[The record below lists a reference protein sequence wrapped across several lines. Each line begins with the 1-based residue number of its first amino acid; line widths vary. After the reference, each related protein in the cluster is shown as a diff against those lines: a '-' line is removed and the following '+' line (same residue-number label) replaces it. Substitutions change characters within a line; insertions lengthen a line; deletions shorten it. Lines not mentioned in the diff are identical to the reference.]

1 LHKAFRVLLRVVF
14 YLTMF
19 LIVVVLSLQIG
30 WVQNKVIDSVTGI
43 LNKNSLFHTE
53 IGQIKLTW
61 WDSVELKDVLI
72 KDHKDSIM
80 LSVKSL
86 HADFQLLSLLPPG
99 DASIDAVRLEQ
110 GKLHIYTHQGDSS
123 INITMWVRELAE
135 RFSSGNSTGKSVNF
149 YINDIELRKAE
160 VFVINENSEPITGSL
175 DYNRLKFADVTL
187 NATDFSV
194 EGPEIKASI
203 SMLTGTEQTSELFI
217 RELITDFIYTPEF
230 LQFDKLSLK
239 TKDTH
244 IKDFLRFEYA
254 STSAFSNFIEEV
266 AIIASMDESKIALQ
280 DLKLFAPNLPNIKD
294 EIYLSG
300 KVSGPVTDL
309 RSKEFL
315 LRLGEKTA
323 IFGAFRLEGLP
334 NIEDTYINLSL
345 KNSTILAR
353 DLAPYV
359 NREVE
364 KQINKLNTVRFTAD
378 FAGYLKR
385 FDTSGEFKTSIGTV
399 KGRVNFDMINNLPSI
414 VSNLTAT
421 NLDLGVLTEKKE
433 LFQKVSLDGHVNIKG
448 NKFENV
454 MVDVDANVSQF
465 GLKNYSYTNIKTDAT
480 YGLDLFKGNLSVN
493 DPNLKITAKGQV
505 DLRESTD
512 SVRMTVQ
519 IDSANLDQLNLSNKV
534 KHLSGNLDIDVKGIE
549 IDDIQGIAR
558 FRNINV
564 GYEDRFLEIGDF
576 YFQSLFA
583 GGTRTMSFNS
593 DYLVAA
599 ASGQFNLQQMGSDLD
614 ILLKQYVSIVINEE
628 QPIADLE
635 RNFSENY
642 SLDLN
647 IRMIDVNPI
656 VQLLDPDFS
665 ISKNTVL
672 EGAFYQTKENTVFNF
687 FTSIDTLSYKQNMA
701 QKINIDFNTSKLIN
715 SPDILASFY
724 VYSKTQQLGQ
734 TLKFDN
740 FGFEAIWDK
749 SEMDMNFTLDQDSTQ
764 SAARVDATARFTSQN
779 TLLAF
784 APSSLK
790 VLNRVWQFDSLN
802 LITITPEE
810 ISVES
815 LRLSNENQMIA
826 LEGKAS
832 RTPGERLNLMV
843 NNVNINVLN
852 TLFPQSFDGT
862 ADGLI
867 SFENLYDSAL
877 VQGDFGLK
885 NVEIN
890 QFPIGD
896 MNATADLNQQRL
908 LLSLNNTYQ
917 GKKTIDI
924 RGTLALADQ
933 KLDMEAALNQA
944 SLVILEPF
952 LSNYISNLGGS
963 VSGEMSIQGTPAAP
977 DIDGIGTLDNGKL
990 TVNFLKT
997 TYFLNGDIH
1006 FEPNNINLQGIKL
1019 RDLYNNTAILTG
1031 GISHTSFS
1039 NIKLD
1044 MAAQMQNLQVMN
1056 TTDKDN
1062 QTFYGTAFVTGNA
1075 TVKGTTTNLDIN
1087 ARATS
1092 QPNTRIYIPLSND
1105 NTQTQK
1111 DFIHMINIQDTVRI
1125 KQIAEEINRLEI
1137 ENVRMNFVLDIT
1149 PDAYAEIIIDP
1160 RTEEGIS
1167 GRGRGVLTMNIDTQG
1182 NFTLNGTYEITEG
1195 KYNFSL
1201 YNVLKKEFSIK
1212 PGGRI
1217 NWFGD
1222 PYKGIMNLSAEYTE
1236 SVSLQ
1241 PLLNSNSSSPSTQSS
1256 SSTRRYPV
1264 TVLMNLQGELL
1275 SPDISFGFDFSQ
1287 FPSSGDVQTTI
1298 SAFQNKIANDEQ
1310 EMNRQVF
1317 SVIMTRAFTPEGSF
1331 SGVANISSSL
1341 GQLLSSQLNSFL
1353 GQVDKNLEID
1363 LDLASLDQSTLE
1375 TFQLSVAYTFLDGR
1389 LRVSRDGGFTNNRG
1403 NADAASIIGDWQ
1415 AEYMLTEDGVY
1426 RIRIFNRNNFN
1437 TFTSLS
1443 LSKNVLTY
1451 GVSLSQNV
1459 SFNSFSE
1466 LFRKLTRKKE
1476 EKMTIN
1482 DQDDFLRYQL
1492 ENQEQWKKIELD
1504 NIQEKLD
1511 SLDKVRREKIIEG
1524 YF

>member
-1 LHKAFRVLLRVVF
+1 
-14 YLTMF
+14 MF

-43 LNKNSLFHTE
+43 LNKNSIFHTE
-53 IGQIKLTW
+53 IGHIKLTW
-61 WDSVELKDVLI
+61 WDSVELQDVLI

-80 LSVKSL
+80 ISAKSL
-86 HADFQLLSLLPPG
+86 QADFQLLSLIPPG

-110 GKLHIYTHQGDSS
+110 GKLHIFTHEGDSS

-135 RFSSGNSTGKSVNF
+135 RFSTGVSTGKSTNF

-160 VFVINENSEPITGSL
+160 VFVINENTEPITGSL

-187 NATDFSV
+187 NATNFSV

-203 SMLTGTEQTSELFI
+203 SMLTGTEKTSDLFVK
-217 RELITDFIYTPEF
+217 ELITDFTYNPEF
-230 LQFDKLSLK
+230 MEFDKLSFK
-239 TKDTH
+239 TRDTH
-244 IKDFLRFEYA
+244 IKDYLRFEYA
-254 STSAFSNFIEEV
+254 TTSAFSNFVQEV
-266 AIIASMDESKIALQ
+266 VIIASMEETKIALQ
-280 DLKLFAPNLPNIKD
+280 DLKLFAPQLPNIKD

-300 KVSGPVTDL
+300 KVSGSVTDL

-334 NIEDTYINLSL
+334 NIEETYINLSL

-359 NREVE
+359 NQDIE

-385 FDTSGEFKTSIGTV
+385 FDTSGEFKTSIGNI
-399 KGRVNFDMINNLPSI
+399 KGRVNFDIVDNLPSI

-448 NKFENV
+448 NKFENLL
-454 MVDVDANVSQF
+454 VDVDAKVSQF
-465 GLKNYSYTNIKTDAT
+465 GLKNYSYTNIQTDAT
-480 YGLDLFKGNLSVN
+480 YGLDLFKGNLSVD
-493 DPNLKITAKGQV
+493 DPNLKIQARGQV
-505 DLRESTD
+505 NLRESTD
-512 SVRMTVQ
+512 SVRMNVQ
-519 IDSANLDQLNLSNKV
+519 IDTANLAQLNLSNKITR
-534 KHLSGNLDIDVKGIE
+534 LSGNLDIDVKGIE
-549 IDDIQGIAR
+549 LDDIQGIAR
-558 FRNINV
+558 FRKINV
-564 GYEDRFLEIGDF
+564 GYEDRSLEIGDF

-614 ILLKQYVSIVINEE
+614 ILLKQYISIVLNEE

-647 IRMIDVNPI
+647 IRMINVNPI
-656 VQLLDPDFS
+656 VQLIDPDFS

-687 FTSIDTLSYKQNMA
+687 FTSIDTLRYKQNIA
-701 QKINIDFNTSKLIN
+701 EKINIDFNTSKLIN

-724 VYSKTQQLGQ
+724 VYSKTQELGQ
-734 TLKFDN
+734 SLQFTN

-764 SAARVDATARFTSQN
+764 SAARIDATARFSSEN

-784 APSSLK
+784 EPSSLK
-790 VLNRVWQFDSLN
+790 LLDREWHFDSLN
-802 LITITPEE
+802 LITITPQE
-810 ISVES
+810 ITVDS
-815 LRLSNENQMIA
+815 LRLTNENQ
-826 LEGKAS
+826 LVSLQGKAS
-832 RTPGERLNLMV
+832 RTEGERLNLLV
-843 NNVNINVLN
+843 NNVNIDLLS
-852 TLFPQSFDGT
+852 TLFPQEFGGT
-862 ADGLI
+862 ANGLI

-877 VQGDFGLK
+877 VQGDFGLS

-896 MNATADLNQQRL
+896 MKANADLNRQRL
-908 LLSLNNTYQ
+908 LVSINNTYQ

-924 RGTLALADQ
+924 GGTLAMADQ
-933 KLDMEAALNQA
+933 NLNMAATLNEA

-952 LSNYISNLGGS
+952 LSKYISKLGGT
-963 VSGEMSIQGTPAAP
+963 VSGKMTIQGNAKAP
-977 DIDGIGTLDNGKL
+977 EINGTGTLDDGRL
-990 TVNFLKT
+990 TVNYLKT
-997 TYFLNGDIH
+997 TYLLNGDIR
-1006 FEPNNINLQGIKL
+1006 FAPNDISFQGVKM
-1019 RDLYNNTAILTG
+1019 RDLYGNTATLTG
-1031 GISHTSFS
+1031 GISHSGFS
-1039 NIKLD
+1039 NIRLD

-1062 QTFYGTAFVTGNA
+1062 ETFYGTAFVTGTA
-1075 TVKGTTTNLDIN
+1075 TVKGTTTNLDVN

-1092 QPNTRIYIPLSND
+1092 QPNTRIYIPLSSD

-1160 RTEEGIS
+1160 RTQEGIS

-1241 PLLNSNSSSPSTQSS
+1241 PLLNTNSTSTSNQSS

-1353 GQVDKNLEID
+1353 SQVDKNLEID

-1389 LRVSRDGGFTNNRG
+1389 LRVSRDGGFTDNRG

-1466 LFRKLTRKKE
+1466 LFQKITRKKE
-1476 EKMTIN
+1476 EKLKIN

-1492 ENQEQWKKIELD
+1492 ENQEKWKKIKLD
-1504 NIQEKLD
+1504 NIEERLD
-1511 SLDKVRREKIIEG
+1511 SLDRVRRERVLDG
-1524 YF
+1524 DF